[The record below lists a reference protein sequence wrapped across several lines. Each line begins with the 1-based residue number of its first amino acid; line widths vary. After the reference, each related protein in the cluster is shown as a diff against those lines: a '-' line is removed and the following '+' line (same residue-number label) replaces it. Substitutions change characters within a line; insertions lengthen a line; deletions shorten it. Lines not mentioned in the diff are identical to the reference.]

1 MHGFPYACGSLHG
14 GDRLR
19 DGLHAVVTAR
29 RRPAANVEPA
39 SQSAAVL
46 VR

>member
-1 MHGFPYACGSLHG
+1 MHGFPHACGSLRG

-19 DGLHAVVTAR
+19 NGLHPIVTTQ

-39 SQSAAVL
+39 SQSAAAL